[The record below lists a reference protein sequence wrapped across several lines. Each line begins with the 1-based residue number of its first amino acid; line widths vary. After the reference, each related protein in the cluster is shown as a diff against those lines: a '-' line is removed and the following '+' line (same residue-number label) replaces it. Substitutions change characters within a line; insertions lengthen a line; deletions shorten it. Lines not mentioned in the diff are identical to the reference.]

1 MKHKILMLLSIPLWL
16 TAVIPSGALTFDEL
30 IGSMDGNYNVQAAL
44 LEVSRLEAEERAA
57 AYPEDLRLSAAPALM
72 TLSEVDGP
80 FGEETRLSGNTS
92 LTIPLSLSAD
102 ERDRLTALRSSL
114 AQARMTESEI
124 RAESY
129 ILLFSLY
136 KELWLL
142 QQEAPVLEAESAA
155 AELYAQAMQERFNAG
170 NIPLASLSL
179 AEETMISRREAL
191 GRNRLEQNLTWFEL
205 TLNTGIEG
213 PVPRLEAVDMEL
225 AELPKPPELE
235 EKITAN
241 HPLIEASRGAL
252 EILRQNRMRQLE
264 PDLDISIRPF
274 WNYRDHSVSLAY
286 SFADPEISAAYS
298 FPIITW
304 GEIPSGSGS
313 SVESWNTGVSV
324 NITLGSNRNDR
335 LSAEAAGV
343 SIKREEAKLDFLIQ
357 STLLKVRSAYQQLL
371 RSREL
376 LEQAE
381 RNRERSATVLR
392 IVEAKRELDQ
402 VPRHEALEAAAD
414 EARARWR
421 IQEAESAVEK
431 AYLGFLKETGMF
443 AYSPGMTP
451 FLSRTQE

>member
-1 MKHKILMLLSIPLWL
+1 
-16 TAVIPSGALTFDEL
+16 
-30 IGSMDGNYNVQAAL
+30 
-44 LEVSRLEAEERAA
+44 
-57 AYPEDLRLSAAPALM
+57 
-72 TLSEVDGP
+72 VDGS
-80 FGEETRLSGNTS
+80 FGEETRLSGNAS

-136 KELWLL
+136 KKLWLL
-142 QQEAPVLEAESAA
+142 QQEAPVLEAESTA

-170 NIPLASLSL
+170 NIPLASLNL
-179 AEETMISRREAL
+179 AEEAMISRREAL

-225 AELPKPPELE
+225 EELPKPPELE
-235 EKITAN
+235 ERITTN
-241 HPLIEASRGAL
+241 HPLIEASRRAL

-298 FPIITW
+298 FPITTW

-313 SVESWNTGVSV
+313 SVETWNTGVSV
-324 NITLGSNRNDR
+324 NISLGSNRYDR